1 MRQTVAVDLRA
12 LVPEPTGIGVYTL
25 EMLRQLTALGSFD
38 YLGLAHREPRGARE
52 LAELGVSL
60 EHQSAPLGVL
70 WQQLLLP
77 RRLAAGDVDLL
88 WSPLQT
94 LPMHCPVPAVLTVY
108 DLTVLLLPDTHRSK
122 VRWSQIPFL
131 ERSIQAARQVV
142 TISESSARD
151 LRFHFPQAFQGDGAR
166 RDKLHVI
173 PPGVSPDFRPATDDE
188 RQAIRAELGC
198 PGGYILYAGTLEPRK
213 NVAALLDAWLAL
225 RAGDGGAP
233 PLVLAG
239 GYGWRSRGLVRRIE
253 RLRRA
258 PELRGELHVL
268 GRVDRDRLLRLFRGA
283 TLFAYP
289 SYYEGFGM
297 PVAEAMASGVPVVT
311 SDRSSLPE
319 VIGDAGLTARPE
331 DPGAIAGALRH
342 VLGDPARAA
351 DLAAR
356 GIERARTFRWDKSAQ
371 QMDEVLRAAVD

>member
-1 MRQTVAVDLRA
+1 VRQTVAVDLRA

>member
-1 MRQTVAVDLRA
+1 VRQTVAVDLRA

-94 LPMHCPVPAVLTVY
+94 LPMRCPVPAVLTVY

-131 ERSIQAARQVV
+131 ERSIQTARQVV

-225 RAGDGGAP
+225 RADDRSAP

-268 GRVDRDRLLRLFRGA
+268 GRVDRELLLRLFRGA

-342 VLGDPARAA
+342 VLGDPGLAA

-356 GIERARTFRWDKSAQ
+356 GIERAGTFRWDTSAQ
-371 QMDEVLRAAVD
+371 RMDEVLRAAVD